1 VTNQWYCPACGPVEN
16 VEFEDGDLYTVCV
29 ECCENVEDAPP
40 PFVTAMQDQIKNLQR
55 VAIKAAF
62 YFYLP
67 HSDDAYDEVLEALD
81 AAGYKRP
88 DEDGYLG
95 GGSDE

>member
-1 VTNQWYCPACGPVEN
+1 
-16 VEFEDGDLYTVCV
+16 
-29 ECCENVEDAPP
+29 
-40 PFVTAMQDQIKNLQR
+40 MQDQIKNLQR
-55 VAIKAAF
+55 VAIKASF

-88 DEDGYLG
+88 DEAGYLKEEG
-95 GGSDE
+95 

>member
-1 VTNQWYCPACGPVEN
+1 MSEWYCPNCGIS
-16 VEFEDGDLYTVCV
+16 DSKGDYRDDMFICAGCDRQQFKRT
-29 ECCENVEDAPP
+29 PP
-40 PFVTAMQDQIKNLQR
+40 AFVTAMQDQIKNLQS

-95 GGSDE
+95 GVK

>member
-1 VTNQWYCPACGPVEN
+1 MNN
-16 VEFEDGDLYTVCV
+16 SIH
-29 ECCENVEDAPP
+29 APGASWE
-40 PFVTAMQDQIKNLQR
+40 T
-55 VAIKAAF
+55 IKASF

-95 GGSDE
+95 GVK

>member
-1 VTNQWYCPACGPVEN
+1 MNNSIHAPGASWETIRAARARRES
-16 VEFEDGDLYTVCV
+16 
-29 ECCENVEDAPP
+29 PP
-40 PFVTAMQDQIKNLQR
+40 PFVTDMQDQIKNLQR

-95 GGSDE
+95 GVK